1 MNSDIVELLRSID
14 RRLSL
19 LTAPQERG
27 LREWLVEEVLRTEA
41 RTLMYDAVDGRRG
54 SPEIARAAG
63 VTERAAQMFVKDMLE
78 VGLLRVVDGASGRGI
93 LVEKDYQALVDLYLQ
108 R

>member
-1 MNSDIVELLRSID
+1 MDNDIVELLRSID

-19 LTAPQERG
+19 LTASQERD
-27 LREWLVEEVLRTEA
+27 LREWLVAEVLRTEA

-63 VTERAAQMFVKDMLE
+63 VTERAAQMFVKDMLDS
-78 VGLLRVVDGASGRGI
+78 GMLRVVDGASGRGI
-93 LVEKDYQALVDLYLQ
+93 LVEKDYRALVDLYLQ